1 MPELPE
7 VEVTR
12 RGIAPALV
20 NKCISH
26 FVVRFPCLR
35 TPVSPE
41 FSTLENLSVVSVN
54 RRGKYIII
62 KTDSGSV
69 LIHLGMSGH
78 LHLVSPD
85 TPVIK
90 HDHIDI
96 VITGGQ
102 VIRFNDQRRFGLFEW
117 FSKEKDPYADP
128 RLSKLGPEPLEAS
141 FTGQVLYERIHRFK
155 TPVKKILMDNEVL
168 VGVGNIYASEVLF
181 ASRVSPMRRA
191 CDVTDDECEI
201 LVKNIR
207 QILEASISRGGT
219 TIHDFSGSDGNPG
232 KYVSELKVYGRKGE
246 PCPVCGTPIEHA
258 IIGRSAYYCPVCQ
271 KAPKT

>member
-78 LHLVSPD
+78 LHLEA
-85 TPVIK
+85 
-90 HDHIDI
+90 
-96 VITGGQ
+96 
-102 VIRFNDQRRFGLFEW
+102 GLFRRHRLHLE
-117 FSKEKDPYADP
+117 SLRTDDAD
-128 RLSKLGPEPLEAS
+128 L
-141 FTGQVLYERIHRFK
+141 F
-155 TPVKKILMDNEVL
+155 
-168 VGVGNIYASEVLF
+168 LF
-181 ASRVSPMRRA
+181 ALFRLLA
-191 CDVTDDECEI
+191 
-201 LVKNIR
+201 
-207 QILEASISRGGT
+207 
-219 TIHDFSGSDGNPG
+219 H
-232 KYVSELKVYGRKGE
+232 
-246 PCPVCGTPIEHA
+246 
-258 IIGRSAYYCPVCQ
+258 
-271 KAPKT
+271 